1 MAGGRHVIDMD
12 RRSIRVFNEMNGQAT
27 SRSGPIFSQSQEASP
42 QSRRSGRGWK
52 CPQAKSRH
60 STPVAAFNWSMKMR
74 KETTTTTADAG
85 PPSSSQDINDD
96 GAATMAFL
104 SEWNEEIVQF
114 YVSRY
119 QQYWSLPMQ
128 LQSCS
133 SLDDLRALQQD
144 FQATLFE
151 EYRDEAARLSRV
163 VNAACKHLAPEPASR
178 LRNGAVEGAA
188 GRGGDHRA
196 GQGSG
201 RANPGSARQQAEP
214 ARSGG

>member
-1 MAGGRHVIDMD
+1 
-12 RRSIRVFNEMNGQAT
+12 
-27 SRSGPIFSQSQEASP
+27 
-42 QSRRSGRGWK
+42 
-52 CPQAKSRH
+52 
-60 STPVAAFNWSMKMR
+60 MR

-85 PPSSSQDINDD
+85 PPSLSQDINND

-114 YVSRY
+114 YVNRY

-163 VNAACKHLAPEPASR
+163 VNAACKSLAPEQQSDYETA
-178 LRNGAVEGAA
+178 LLKAQQDAA
-188 GRGGDHRA
+188 A
-196 GQGSG
+196 IIEQ
-201 RANPGSARQQAEP
+201 AKVQAEQILAAARQQADAPAEAAAAAEAPAEAAVATEKEP
-214 ARSGG
+214 ATRKRA